1 MRSALSSE
9 EPPYFCTTR
18 ATLAHL
24 SFTVLTV
31 TPFHSTFPTPRYTYE
46 GNFRYHPVFLL
57 LTGVLIDAHR
67 PTLPDHLPGVP
78 LARAPGSS
86 TNVDRVQSDLLA
98 VLFALASAL
107 TIAWGTVVRHGIAV
121 SAPAGTSP
129 MLTAI
134 QKPMWWAGMS
144 TAIIAYGLQVV
155 ALSFGPLLLV
165 QPFLVM
171 SLMFTLPLS
180 AAYNRRRMSRAEII
194 WSTLLTAAVV
204 VVLVLGRPIGG
215 EDQPPIQ
222 RWIPALLIGVVVL
235 SVIYQLGAR
244 SDQRRRAL
252 LQGLVTGAIFGYVS
266 VLSKAVADNFNLGG
280 FSGLFTAWEL
290 YALILA
296 ATVGTW
302 VQQNA
307 FNAGALRTSLPSMK
321 IGEPIVAFTLGYA
334 VLLERFQAVDWEWIG
349 MGAALAVMVLST
361 LILSRKSL

>member
-1 MRSALSSE
+1 M
-9 EPPYFCTTR
+9 
-18 ATLAHL
+18 
-24 SFTVLTV
+24 
-31 TPFHSTFPTPRYTYE
+31 
-46 GNFRYHPVFLL
+46 
-57 LTGVLIDAHR
+57 
-67 PTLPDHLPGVP
+67 
-78 LARAPGSS
+78 
-86 TNVDRVQSDLLA
+86 QSDLLA

-180 AAYNRRRMSRAEII
+180 AAYNKRRMSLTEIM

-235 SVIYQLGAR
+235 SMIYQLGAR
-244 SDQRRRAL
+244 SGKRRRAL

-266 VLSKAVADNFNLGG
+266 VLSKAVADNFTLGG

-307 FNAGALRTSLPSMK
+307 FNAGALRTSLPAMK

-349 MGAALAVMVLST
+349 MGVALAVMVLST
-361 LILSRKSL
+361 VVLSRKSL